1 VPLVP
6 CSNHCVAKVPFGL
19 GASQEPFSND
29 AQCCGVAEVL
39 GLGLLEAGGEFVSV
53 VDDLLGGARHGVSPE
68 VLRSGRHGV
77 DDDGTVGAVDDADLE
92 ELASGIGADEHH
104 EAFVEVLDEGL
115 DG

>member
-1 VPLVP
+1 
-6 CSNHCVAKVPFGL
+6 
-19 GASQEPFSND
+19 
-29 AQCCGVAEVL
+29 
-39 GLGLLEAGGEFVSV
+39 
-53 VDDLLGGARHGVSPE
+53 
-68 VLRSGRHGV
+68 V